1 MSEQSPPLAAHEE
14 LLEEGAELLWRQVH
28 PTFVG
33 EDGPDPQAFNPSRE
47 HKHCLSVAR
56 AAKVDAAEAYR
67 RHTNRGLRSG
77 GTWAMTVREVL
88 DVELR
93 AVDDSA
99 VPERPDEHAYVDFR
113 VVAARRD
120 RKIAAGVLADRAA
133 RRGCQHQSP

>member
-28 PTFVG
+28 PT
-33 EDGPDPQAFNPSRE
+33 FNPSRE